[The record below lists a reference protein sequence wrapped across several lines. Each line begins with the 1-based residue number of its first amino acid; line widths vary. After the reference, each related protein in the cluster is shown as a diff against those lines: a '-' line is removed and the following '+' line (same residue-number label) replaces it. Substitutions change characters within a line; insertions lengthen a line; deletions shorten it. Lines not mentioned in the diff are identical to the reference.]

1 MMIIDS
7 HDVYDGDHFF
17 SDREENHFLSFR
29 FKKEPSIHRM
39 LNNIKRLFKSYLTD
53 LSAQEFALT
62 DELHHCF
69 K

>member
-7 HDVYDGDHFF
+7 NDVYDGDHFF

-39 LNNIKRLFKSYLTD
+39 LNNI
-53 LSAQEFALT
+53 
-62 DELHHCF
+62 
-69 K
+69 